1 MEFEVLT
8 LHPEMIVGPIDGS
21 IIGRARKAGLL
32 RVGVH
37 DIRDHGVGRHKQVDD
52 TPYGGGA
59 GMVMQ
64 VDVVVAAIEAVRREG
79 SHVILTSPGGQTFDQ
94 AKADEISNRE
104 HVVIICGHYE
114 GVDARV
120 ADWVD
125 EEISIGDFVLTG
137 GELPALVMIDAS
149 ARLITGVLGNEN
161 SAVEES
167 FSEGLLEHPQFT
179 RPREFRG
186 LSVPSVLLSG
196 NHGKIAE
203 WRRERAVEKTELV
216 RPDLIAERPITET
229 S

>member
-21 IIGRARKAGLL
+21 IIGRARNAGLL

-186 LSVPSVLLSG
+186 LSVPPVLLSG

-203 WRRERAVEKTELV
+203 WRRQRAVEKTELV
-216 RPDLIAERPITET
+216 RPDLIAEPPITER

>member
-1 MEFEVLT
+1 VEFEVLT

-94 AKADEISNRE
+94 AKAEEISNRE

-149 ARLITGVLGNEN
+149 ARLIPGVLGNEN

-186 LSVPSVLLSG
+186 LSVPPVLLSG

-203 WRRERAVEKTELV
+203 WRRQRAVEKTELV
-216 RPDLIAERPITET
+216 RPDLIAEPPITER